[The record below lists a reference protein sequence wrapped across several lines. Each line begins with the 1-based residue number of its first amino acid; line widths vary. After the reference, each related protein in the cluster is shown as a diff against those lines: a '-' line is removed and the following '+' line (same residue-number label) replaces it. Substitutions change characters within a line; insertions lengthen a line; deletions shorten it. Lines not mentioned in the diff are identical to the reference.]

1 MGPAIYNCPGLTLD
15 MLPWGNWSMELK
27 SPIISSRQRA
37 TLIIGG
43 YTYYFS
49 RWLSGAVECERLAQ
63 PADIEVFSTKPG
75 EIMLAQA
82 LLIELTKGKIIQ
94 DPNL

>member
-1 MGPAIYNCPGLTLD
+1 MGPPIYNCPGLTLD
-15 MLPWGNWSMELK
+15 ELPWGKMTMELK
-27 SPIISSRQRA
+27 SPLITGRQFS
-37 TLIIGG
+37 TLLIEG

-49 RWLSGAVECERLAQ
+49 RWLSGAVECYKLVGGREAE
-63 PADIEVFSTKPG
+63 IFSTKPG

-82 LLIELTKGKIIQ
+82 LLIELTKGKTIQ